1 MKSRFYKK
9 YKEEVIPKLKEELGI
24 KNVMAVPKIEKV
36 VINVGINSRNTDSN
50 LLENVE
56 STLERISGQKP
67 IRTKA
72 KKAISAFK
80 VKENMVVGVAVT
92 IRGDRMYDFLDK
104 LVNIS
109 LPRIR
114 DFRGIPEKSVD
125 KQGNL
130 TIGFKEHIVFPEIKP
145 DEIDRIHGLQVIIT
159 TNAKARE
166 KGLVLFS
173 LLGFPFQK
181 KLQKK

>member
-9 YKEEVIPKLKEELGI
+9 YKEEVVPKLKEELGI
-24 KNVMAVPKIEKV
+24 KNIMAIPKIQKV
-36 VINVGINSRNTDSN
+36 VLNVGINSRNTDSN

-56 STLERISGQKP
+56 STLERITGQKP
-67 IRTKA
+67 VRTKA

-92 IRGDRMYDFLDK
+92 IRGERMYDFLDK

-109 LPRIR
+109 LSRIR
-114 DFRGIPEKSVD
+114 DFRGVSDKCVD
-125 KQGNL
+125 KQGNM
-130 TIGFKEHIVFPEIKP
+130 TIGFKEHTVFPEIKP
-145 DEIDRIHGLQVIIT
+145 DEIDRIHGLQITVT
-159 TNAKARE
+159 TNAGTRE
-166 KGLVLFS
+166 RGLAMFR

-181 KLQKK
+181 K